1 MNKMKLLFCVL
12 VVVFFVIIIPPAA
25 AQIPTFDKPFD
36 VIPHDQP
43 GDAGAH
49 YFHGPAT
56 IVAANGDLLVTT
68 AWGVSQKH
76 NIGKIVQTRSTDGGK
91 TWKYEGVVYDHGETI
106 PGGSCYNPDYGLA
119 PDGSIILMVQT
130 SNIKA
135 LRKGEKTGFTG
146 YVYLIS
152 TDHGR
157 TFEYRGFVDPDEPRN
172 VEAITTPLIVR
183 NGTMYFVSFS
193 YEVGTLLYMSMD
205 CGETW
210 QKRGAPFPRHELYS
224 GFYPTLTFL
233 PDGSLYVMCL
243 TFSPNSEE
251 RNYTTISRDDGITW
265 DNPRL
270 VEGISV
276 RHPVL
281 NWLGDVLVV
290 HGRHTQPRDVVI
302 HYSFDNGLTWTPG
315 QIIEDYDNDGGYSS
329 SALVGKRLFICFSS
343 DNWKQPP
350 HGPRRDDTG
359 INWVCGIRGVF
370 ITPHKTSQ

>member
-1 MNKMKLLFCVL
+1 MRLLFCVL
-12 VVVFFVIIIPPAA
+12 VVVVFVKIIPQAA

-68 AWGVSQKH
+68 AWGATHHH

-91 TWKYEGVVYDHGETI
+91 TWQYEGVVYDHGKTI
-106 PGGSCYNPDYGLA
+106 AGGSCYNPDYGLA

-135 LRKGEKTGFTG
+135 LGKGGEKAGFNG
-146 YVYLIS
+146 YVFLIS
-152 TDHGR
+152 KDHGK
-157 TFEYRGFVDPDEPRN
+157 TFEYKGFVDPDEPRN

-193 YEVGTLLYMSMD
+193 YSAGTLLYTSMD
-205 CGETW
+205 NGETW
-210 QKRGAPFPRHELYS
+210 QKRSAPFPRHDLYS
-224 GFYPTLTFL
+224 GIYPTLTFL
-233 PDGSLYVMCL
+233 PDGNLYVMCM
-243 TFSPNSEE
+243 TYSPGLVEE

-265 DNPRL
+265 EKPCFA
-270 VEGISV
+270 EGISV

-281 NWLGDVLVV
+281 NWMGDVMVV
-290 HGRHTQPRDVVI
+290 HGRHTLSRDVII
-302 HYSFDNGLTWTPG
+302 HYSFDNGGTWSLG
-315 QIIEDYDNDGGYSS
+315 QIVEDYDTDGGYSS

-350 HGPRRDDTG
+350 HSSRHDAG
-359 INWVCGIRGVF
+359 IKWVCGIRGVF
-370 ITPHKTSQ
+370 ITPHKISQ